1 MRTQKIWRDGQLVD
15 WQDATIHVISH
26 VVHYGSS
33 VFEGIRC
40 YKTPN
45 GGAIFRL
52 REHVRR
58 LVDSARIYRMPL
70 RYSADALVQACV
82 DTVAANELDE
92 CYLRPVVIRTGDRM
106 GVLPQNEEGAI
117 ETFIIAVKWG
127 RYLGDEALQ

>member
-1 MRTQKIWRDGQLVD
+1 MTMRTQKIWRDGHCED
-15 WQDATIHVISH
+15 WPDPTIHVLSH

-40 YKTPN
+40 YKTPQ

-58 LVDSARIYRMPL
+58 LVDSSRIYRMAL

-92 CYLRPVVIRTGDRM
+92 CYLRPVVIRT
-106 GVLPQNEEGAI
+106 
-117 ETFIIAVKWG
+117 
-127 RYLGDEALQ
+127 